1 MAMVYQ
7 QNADTKAKSAP
18 RGKDP
23 ALKHSVFR
31 AILVYNHLA
40 WFYLLLAVSAWVC
53 SPIAQHKAPQ
63 GHFECGEPTH
73 RYSTGQVQLDRPGRD
88 FVFVASRPE

>member
-63 GHFECGEPTH
+63 GH
-73 RYSTGQVQLDRPGRD
+73 STGQVQLDRPGRD